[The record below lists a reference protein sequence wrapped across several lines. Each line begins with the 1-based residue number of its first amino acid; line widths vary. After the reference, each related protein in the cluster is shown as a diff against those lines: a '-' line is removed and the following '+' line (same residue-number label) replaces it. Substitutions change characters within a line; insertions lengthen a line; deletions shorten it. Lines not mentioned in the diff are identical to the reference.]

1 MTPAEAAVALA
12 QVVQICGMVSAF
24 GSFVF
29 RLTVLPGTALDGA
42 ARDGMAA
49 RLAGLAR
56 ASLGLAVLAAAARLA
71 LQAAVIAGA
80 ASVGDALAAIPDI
93 VRFSR
98 FGAMLVGEGGLM
110 ALALFA
116 GRGARGGVF
125 GATLLALAFV
135 LAAGSLHGAAVPGW
149 RGGALWAVA
158 SLHMLATALWLGG
171 IGPLG
176 LLLGR
181 LSPAAAAPPVARF
194 SALAMS
200 AVAVLALTALAQA
213 SVLVGSMAG
222 LTAGSYGRL
231 VMVKSLLFLLLL
243 GLAARNRL
251 LLLPALQGGQGER
264 ALRLLRHSLRWSLG
278 LAFLVLLAA
287 GFLASLA
294 PGSARTLS
302 AGGGERGEE
311 AAACGIVAGAPLG
324 MPLHADR
331 KA

>member
-12 QVVQICGMVSAF
+12 QVVQICGMVSAL

-29 RLTVLPGTALDGA
+29 RLTVLPGAALDGA
-42 ARDGMAA
+42 DGMAA

-80 ASVGDALAAIPDI
+80 ASVGDALAAVPDI

-171 IGPLG
+171 IWPLG

-181 LSPAAAAPPVARF
+181 LSAAAAAPPVARF

>member
-29 RLTVLPGTALDGA
+29 RLTILPGAALDGA

-56 ASLGLAVLAAAARLA
+56 ASLVLALLAAAARLV

-80 ASVGDALAAIPDI
+80 ASVGDALAVIPDI

-98 FGAMLVGEGGLM
+98 FGTMLVGEGGLM

-116 GRGARGGVF
+116 GRGARGGML
-125 GATLLALAFV
+125 GAALLVLAFV

-171 IGPLG
+171 IWPLAV
-176 LLLGR
+176 LLGR

-222 LTAGSYGRL
+222 LTAGPYGQL
-231 VMVKSLLFLLLL
+231 VVVKSLLFLLLL

-251 LLLPALQGGQGER
+251 LLLPALRGGHGEQ

-302 AGGGERGEE
+302 AGGGESGEE
-311 AAACGIVAGAPLG
+311 AAARDILAGAPLG

>member
-1 MTPAEAAVALA
+1 VTPAEAAVALA

-29 RLTVLPGTALDGA
+29 RLTILPSAALDGA
-42 ARDGMAA
+42 ARDGVAA

-56 ASLGLAVLAAAARLA
+56 ASLVLAVLAAAARLA

-135 LAAGSLHGAAVPGW
+135 LAAGTLHGAAVPGW

-171 IGPLG
+171 IWPLG

-200 AVAVLALTALAQA
+200 AVAVLALTAFVQA
-213 SVLVGSMAG
+213 SVLVGSMGG
-222 LTAGSYGRL
+222 LTAGPYGRL

-243 GLAARNRL
+243 GSAARNRL
-251 LLLPALQGGQGER
+251 LLLPALQGGQGEQ

>member
-29 RLTVLPGTALDGA
+29 RLTVLPGAALDGA
-42 ARDGMAA
+42 DGMAA

-80 ASVGDALAAIPDI
+80 ASVGDALAAVPDI

-171 IGPLG
+171 IWPLG

-231 VMVKSLLFLLLL
+231 VVVKSLLFLLLL

-251 LLLPALQGGQGER
+251 LLLPALQGGQGEQ

>member
-171 IGPLG
+171 IWPLG

-181 LSPAAAAPPVARF
+181 LSAAAAAPPVARF

-213 SVLVGSMAG
+213 SVLVGSMAA

-231 VMVKSLLFLLLL
+231 VVVKSLLFLLLL

>member
-171 IGPLG
+171 IWPLG

-181 LSPAAAAPPVARF
+181 LSAAAAAPPVARF

-213 SVLVGSMAG
+213 SVLVGSMAA

-251 LLLPALQGGQGER
+251 LLLPALQGGQGEQ

>member
-29 RLTVLPGTALDGA
+29 RLTVLPGAALDGA

-56 ASLGLAVLAAAARLA
+56 ASLVLAVLAAAARLV

-80 ASVGDALAAIPDI
+80 ASVGDALAAVPDI

-171 IGPLG
+171 IWPLG

-251 LLLPALQGGQGER
+251 LLLPALQGGQGEQ

-278 LAFLVLLAA
+278 LAFLALLAA